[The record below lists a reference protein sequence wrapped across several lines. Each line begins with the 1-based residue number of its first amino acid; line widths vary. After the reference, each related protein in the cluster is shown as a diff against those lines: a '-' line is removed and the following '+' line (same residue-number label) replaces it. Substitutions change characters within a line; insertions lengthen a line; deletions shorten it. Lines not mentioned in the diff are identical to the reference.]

1 MKENKFEKLVEKLNS
16 LDTRELHMLIR
27 RLYSEQKAC
36 YKVFN
41 LVSDGVLILSNRW
54 AIEYGNCAA
63 NEIFELPNWQQPL
76 DQCVPELSFL
86 KQSMQAHKESIPFTI
101 KELEIKYPSKKILNI
116 SGMHLSE
123 HKNDLLIL
131 VIHDATAAKNLI
143 DQRVESERFST
154 INLLASGVAHE
165 LGNPLNAIGLRLQL
179 MQKQVTHVTADG
191 GEQLQKSISVCRE
204 EIDRLDGVIENF
216 LQAIRPQKL
225 VLRPTNVEAVI
236 DRVVNT
242 LAPELLNR
250 SISVIKNFSAT
261 PLILADEKQLEQ
273 AFFNIIKNAMEASPN
288 CSNILVRNELNATQL
303 IVEFVDS
310 GSGIEEE
317 DMPKIAKPY
326 FSTKKSGNGL
336 GLMVVERILREH
348 GAILTIESR
357 PGLGTKIMI
366 IFPVKDP
373 SLPLLPTNWQN
384 KAGKKH

>member
-1 MKENKFEKLVEKLNS
+1 VKENKFKKLVEKLNS
-16 LDTRELHMLIR
+16 LDTRGLHMLIR
-27 RLYSEQKAC
+27 RLYSEQEAC
-36 YKVFN
+36 HKIFN
-41 LVSDGVLILSNRW
+41 LLSDGVLILSGRW
-54 AIEYGNCAA
+54 VIEYGNRAA

-86 KQSMQAHKESIPFTI
+86 KQSMRAHKGNIPFII
-101 KELEIKYPSKKILNI
+101 KELEIKYPRKKILNI

-123 HKNDLLIL
+123 HKNDLLVL
-131 VIHDATAAKNLI
+131 VIDDVTAAKNLI
-143 DQRVESERFST
+143 EQRVESERFST

-179 MQKQVTHVTADG
+179 MQKQSTRATAGG
-191 GEQLQKSISVCRE
+191 GEQLQKSIGVCRE
-204 EIDRLDGVIENF
+204 EINRLDGVIKNF

-225 VLRPTNVEAVI
+225 ILRPTNVEAVI
-236 DRVVNT
+236 DRVVST

-250 SISVIKNFSAT
+250 SIGVIKNFSAA
-261 PLILADEKQLEQ
+261 PPISADEKQLEQ

-288 CSNILVRNELNATQL
+288 YSNILVRNELNATQL

-310 GSGIEEE
+310 GSGIAEE

-357 PGLGTKIMI
+357 PSLGTKIMI

-373 SLPLLPTNWQN
+373 SLPLLPANWQN
-384 KAGKKH
+384 KTGKKH